1 MITEFSELIWVS
13 YSRWDLQLNSSCFQ
27 SLQAGQQSPALEET
41 NQQSKTVT
49 WNPCSII
56 RYTEFRLSAYI
67 FLHSSTIISDKYA
80 IFVPFIFFQ
89 STRLQEAI
97 VISIFLLESYLEKY
111 LYASYGFPV
120 MTTSDHCNYPKTCN
134 PLCIFRSTNFTNP
147 QTMYTELLL

>member
-1 MITEFSELIWVS
+1 MRSSAEFLLLSVP
-13 YSRWDLQLNSSCFQ
+13 
-27 SLQAGQQSPALEET
+27 AGWTAEPCPRGNKPAKQDCYMKSMQY
-41 NQQSKTVT
+41 NQIHRVQTK
-49 WNPCSII
+49 CLH
-56 RYTEFRLSAYI
+56 F